1 MPANYY
7 SYPHTQLSGLEETL
21 EYFEIEEK
29 FASQMPK
36 DGEAYLLACIQQY
49 YLYFRTF

>member
-1 MPANYY
+1 
-7 SYPHTQLSGLEETL
+7 LSGLEETL

-36 DGEAYLLACIQQY
+36 DGETCKAHNVIEMVD
-49 YLYFRTF
+49 